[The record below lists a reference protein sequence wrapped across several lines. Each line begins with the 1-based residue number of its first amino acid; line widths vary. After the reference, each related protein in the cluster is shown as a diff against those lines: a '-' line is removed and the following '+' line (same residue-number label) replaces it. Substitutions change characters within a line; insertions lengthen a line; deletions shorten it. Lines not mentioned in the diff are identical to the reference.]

1 MKDNLL
7 NNFFSFSNH
16 IDLIAIV
23 SNNHELTYKE
33 LFDQSQTIA
42 GFLASK
48 QIKKNDYVPILI
60 EDQFYFIKTIIGLW
74 YLGAIPV
81 VINSKL
87 LEKEIIT
94 IIEDYGFNLLI
105 SDKYINNELNH
116 IENIKIDFYQLLHC
130 EDIYSDISIPNNDDE
145 AVVIFTSGTS
155 GRPKGVVHT
164 FSSLIKSIE
173 NGNQILKHQ
182 EKDRWLTSLPFY
194 HIGGFQIL
202 CRSLYYGCTIVLSE
216 SLKTDDLVTAITKL
230 NPTHISLVSAQL
242 QKFIY
247 LGMKASKSVR
257 ITLVGGGFVDDELIF
272 EAEKLG
278 WKPYRVYGSSETASM
293 VTAISANEI
302 ISKPQSVGKPLN
314 NVKIKI
320 SDDSEILI
328 KSNSLFKKYLGDEKK
343 TSSKLIND
351 FYHSGD
357 LGFVDDDGYLFIEA
371 RRNDLIVTGGENV
384 TPIEVEKAILKIKGI
399 KEVCVFSKPNKTW
412 GQIVACVIVKEDNF
426 VNAKM
431 IKEILKQ
438 QLAGYKISKQFFF
451 TDTLPRTSLGKLE
464 REKIKKMF

>member
-16 IDLIAIV
+16 TDLIAIV
-23 SNNHELTYKE
+23 SNNHQLTYKE
-33 LFDQSQTIA
+33 LFDQSKTIA
-42 GFLASK
+42 GFLGSK
-48 QIKKNDYVPILI
+48 QIKRNDYAPILI

-94 IIEDYGFNLLI
+94 IIEDYDFNLLI
-105 SDKYINNELNH
+105 SDKHINNELNQ
-116 IENIKIDFYQLLHC
+116 IENIKINFHQLLHSQ
-130 EDIYSDISIPNNDDE
+130 DIYSDITIPNIDDE

-164 FSSLIKSIE
+164 FSSLINSIANSIE
-173 NGNQILKHQ
+173 ILNHK
-182 EKDRWLTSLPFY
+182 EKDRWLASLPFY

-202 CRSLYYGCTIVLSE
+202 CRSLYYGCTIVLPE
-216 SLKTDDLVTAITKL
+216 SLKTDDLVSSITKL

-242 QKFIY
+242 QKFCY
-247 LGMKASKSVR
+247 LGLRANKSIQV
-257 ITLVGGGFVDDELIF
+257 TLVGGGFVDDELMF

-302 ISKPQSVGKPLN
+302 LSKPQSVGKPLN

-320 SDDSEILI
+320 SPDSEILI
-328 KSNSLFKKYLGDEKK
+328 QSNSLFKKYLDDEKE
-343 TSSKLIND
+343 TSSKLINS
-351 FYHSGD
+351 FYHTGD

-371 RRNDLIVTGGENV
+371 RRTDLIVTGGENV
-384 TPIEVEKAILKIKGI
+384 NPIEVEKAILNIDGV
-399 KEVCVFSKPNKTW
+399 KEVCVFPKLNKTW
-412 GQIVACVIVKEDNF
+412 GQIVACAIV
-426 VNAKM
+426 VNDIDLNEKI
-431 IKEILKQ
+431 IKGNLKQ
-438 QLAGYKISKQFFF
+438 SLAGFKIPKDFYFIEK
-451 TDTLPRTSLGKLE
+451 LPRTSLGKLE